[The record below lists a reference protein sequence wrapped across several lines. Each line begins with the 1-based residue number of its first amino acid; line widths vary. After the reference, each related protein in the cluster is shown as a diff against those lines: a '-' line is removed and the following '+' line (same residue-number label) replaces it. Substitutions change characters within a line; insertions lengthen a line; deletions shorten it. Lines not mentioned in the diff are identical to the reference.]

1 MLTDATKKRFL
12 EILEEHI
19 AERGVE
25 VTVEVEEEKPQH
37 DLTITRHDIIR
48 MKDDERW
55 FCFSFIIDS
64 EERVGVW
71 TRDHIE
77 IRGSPYGAARPYEF
91 DEASFPK
98 WLEEQFMRDFSLK
111 QLTDA

>member
-1 MLTDATKKRFL
+1 MLTQATKDRFL
-12 EILEEHI
+12 EILEEYI
-19 AERGVE
+19 TSNGIDVF
-25 VTVEVEEEKPQH
+25 VEVEEEPQH
-37 DLTITRHDIIR
+37 GTTITRHDVIR

-71 TRDHIE
+71 TRGHIE
-77 IRGSPYGAARPYEF
+77 ILEGPYGAARPYEF
-91 DEASFPK
+91 DEASFPE
-98 WLEEQFMRDFSLK
+98 WLESQFMRDFSLK